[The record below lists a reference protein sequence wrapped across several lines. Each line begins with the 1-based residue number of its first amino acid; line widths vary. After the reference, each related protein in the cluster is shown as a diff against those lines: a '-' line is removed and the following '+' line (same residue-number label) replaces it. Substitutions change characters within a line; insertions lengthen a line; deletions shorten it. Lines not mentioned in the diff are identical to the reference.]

1 MHKMVKVKFDNFCGA
16 RSCQKCLS
24 EAGQDSERA
33 VCKVGRVSN
42 KETKKQR
49 NKDRRQ
55 DFEAEA
61 KFPGQS

>member
-1 MHKMVKVKFDNFCGA
+1 MHKMVKEKFDNVVAPDLAKNVFWE
-16 RSCQKCLS
+16 L
-24 EAGQDSERA
+24 
-33 VCKVGRVSN
+33 GRTVREQFAKWDVLN

-55 DFEAEA
+55 VFRAEA